1 MLAAAVATPRSLA
14 RVGTD
19 GGDRSGSGVAD
30 DTDAWF
36 VFEGTLSKEGSAR
49 LLRDKRKWGPAVSV
63 LGMTLEENKQTKKSL
78 VEPSQAGDAGWC
90 YNSIT
95 PSSAPHLT
103 NKLCSRV
110 LIERQIIARASSQ
123 NGNLLYFMLT
133 SCCLENQ
140 K

>member
-1 MLAAAVATPRSLA
+1 MVPLHADVRFILTSLSSPRPDILAAAVATPRSLA

-90 YNSIT
+90 YNSI
-95 PSSAPHLT
+95 PPLICPPF
-103 NKLCSRV
+103 NQQIV
-110 LIERQIIARASSQ
+110 LEGS
-123 NGNLLYFMLT
+123 N
-133 SCCLENQ
+133 
-140 K
+140 